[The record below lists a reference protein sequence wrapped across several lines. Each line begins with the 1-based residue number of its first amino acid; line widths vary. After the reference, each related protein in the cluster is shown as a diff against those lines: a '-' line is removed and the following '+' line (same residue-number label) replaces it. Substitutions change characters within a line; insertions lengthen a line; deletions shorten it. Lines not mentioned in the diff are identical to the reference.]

1 MKVST
6 YYLIGVVYAT
16 LKSFTLSTEI
26 GLYYLI
32 FAFVNIV
39 TVLWYKPDSFFQI
52 PLVISHLTY
61 FSAYYLRPFI
71 LVADLDYFL
80 FKDVIRPSME
90 LLTETMQMASFS
102 YILIMLGFIL
112 VTKFVS
118 FEKKIVVKGLD
129 GFVVK
134 HLNITILIG
143 LGLVFLK
150 IFLFFAF
157 GIGAKGV
164 ANTSSLA
171 FLQRLIPEDLFFII
185 TMLCTF
191 VIPQKVPKK
200 ELAILIGTALFFSF
214 AILMT
219 GSKIFI
225 MRMGFFYVTYLLY
238 CRVRIPAIRMT
249 ILAVSGLFLITCSF
263 VLSHT
268 MRTIN
273 YLGLDPS
280 FSTFVEL
287 SGESFAEIDGVE
299 MFEAVTERLNGLDGL
314 MVIPEVM
321 NNKYKFDWDAIG
333 NSFSFKEYVLRILEM
348 MLPAVEVTDSVP
360 IGISISWYIFK
371 FDKDF
376 VFAGAVGLVGEF
388 AICSQSYSLLPW
400 VLMSYGAILA
410 FIFGFIKMIELE
422 HLKFA
427 LCSLI
432 SFFMMFL
439 NINGCF
445 DTGLTEFF
453 VKLILIFVYGGM
465 MLVIRQIIKRY

>member
-6 YYLIGVVYAT
+6 YYLIGVIYAT
-16 LKSFTLSTEI
+16 IKSFSLTFEI
-26 GLYYLI
+26 GMYYFL
-32 FAFVNIV
+32 FAFVNVV
-39 TVLWYKPDSFFQI
+39 TVLWYKPKSFFLI

-71 LVADLDYFL
+71 LVADMEYFL
-80 FKDVIRPSME
+80 FKDVVRPDLE
-90 LLTETMQMASFS
+90 LITATMQMASFS
-102 YILIMLGFIL
+102 YVLIMAGFVI
-112 VTKFVS
+112 VTKIVN
-118 FEKKIVVKGLD
+118 FEGKIIVKGLD

-134 HLNITILIG
+134 HLNITIIIG
-143 LGLVFLK
+143 LGLVVLK
-150 IFLFFAF
+150 LFLFFAF

-185 TMLCTF
+185 TMLCAF
-191 VIPQKVPKK
+191 VIPHKVPKR
-200 ELAILIGTALFFSF
+200 ELAILISTAMLFSL

-238 CRVRIPAIRMT
+238 CRVKIPALRMT
-249 ILAVSGLFLITCSF
+249 ILAVSGIFLITCSF

-287 SGESFAEIDGVE
+287 SGESFAEVDGVE

-321 NNKYKFDWDAIG
+321 NNKNKFDWDAIG
-333 NSFSFKEYVLRILEM
+333 NSFNFKEYVLRILEM
-348 MLPAVEVTDSVP
+348 MLPGVEVTDSVP

-388 AICSQSYSLLPW
+388 AICSQSLTLLPW
-400 VLMSYGAILA
+400 VLMAYGAILA

-432 SFFMMFL
+432 AFFMMFL

-453 VKLILIFVYGGM
+453 VKLVLIFAYGGM
-465 MLVIRQIIKRY
+465 MLVIRQIFKKY